1 MDQTYMLV
9 IRTTVMNKMKM
20 GKKYLASKS
29 SQSSGED
36 RQINSYI
43 FKSAIIMP

>member
-1 MDQTYMLV
+1 MDQTYMLF
-9 IRTTVMNKMKM
+9 RTTVVNKMKM
-20 GKKYLASKS
+20 GEKYLASKS

-43 FKSAIIMP
+43 